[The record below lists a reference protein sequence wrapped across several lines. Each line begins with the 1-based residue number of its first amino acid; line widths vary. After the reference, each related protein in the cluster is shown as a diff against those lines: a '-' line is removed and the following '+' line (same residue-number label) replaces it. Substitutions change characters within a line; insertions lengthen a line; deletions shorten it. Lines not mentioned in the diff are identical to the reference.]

1 MNHKNLNPLSAGLAV
16 GIYYGVGLFLIGIM
30 ALYFGYCKVFVSFFS
45 TFYLGYHAT
54 WIGSL
59 IGFLRGLLDGFVGA
73 FVVVWLYNFIN
84 KKISK

>member
-1 MNHKNLNPLSAGLAV
+1 MNHKNLNPLSAWLAF
-16 GIYYGVGLFLIGIM
+16 GIYYWVGLFLIWIM
-30 ALYFGYCKVFVSFFS
+30 ALYFWYCKVFVSFFS

-54 WIGSL
+54 WIWSL
-59 IGFLRGLLDGFVGA
+59 IGFLRWLLDWFVWA